1 MTNETKLDAS
11 NAIAIVAAIENV
23 DPADCDATER
33 QSGGFDVRCGDRDY
47 LVCTDDQATAEAT
60 AYVTDSLWAFRS
72 EFLRD
77 YVPALRDDRACAAFD
92 RMREVLSEDANGLVL
107 ALVGDRLDELVRD
120 AIAADG
126 RGHFL
131 ASYDGAER
139 KVTRAGQTFY
149 VYRRN

>member
-1 MTNETKLDAS
+1 MTNETKLDAET
-11 NAIAIVAAIENV
+11 AIAIVAAIENV

-33 QSGGFDVRCGDRDY
+33 QSGGFDVRCDDREY
-47 LVCTDDQATAEAT
+47 SVCTDDQATAEAV
-60 AYVTDSLWAFRS
+60 ADVTDSLWAFRS

-77 YVPALRDDRACAAFD
+77 YVPALRDDRALAAFD
-92 RMREVLSEDANGLVL
+92 RMREVLCEDGNELVR
-107 ALVGDRLDELVRD
+107 AMVGDRFAELMSD